1 MDYSFIPVALAQ
13 ETETHT
19 ETIATTEQPS
29 KAEGHEGGGLS
40 IDPAIIVTQMFNFLI
55 LLVILRFL
63 LYKPLLKVMQDREKR
78 IDDGLENAER
88 ADQMLAE
95 SEQTRMETIKA
106 AKVESHTILDSARKS
121 GEEAKTGIIQE
132 AESEAAKIIK
142 NGQNVIEMER
152 SKAAQELKEQAVDL
166 IIQTAEKVLKEK
178 IDPLRDQK
186 LIEESLK
193 NYSI

>member
-13 ETETHT
+13 ETETHL
-19 ETIATTEQPS
+19 ETTTSTEQAS
-29 KAEGHEGGGLS
+29 KAEEHEASGLS
-40 IDPAIIVTQMFNFLI
+40 IDPAIVIAQMFNFII
-55 LLVILRFL
+55 LLVILKFL

-88 ADQMLAE
+88 ADQMLSE
-95 SEQTRMETIKA
+95 SEQTRLETIKA
-106 AKVESHTILDSARKS
+106 AKVESHSILDSARKS
-121 GEEAKTGIIQE
+121 AEEAKSTILQD

-142 NGQNVIEMER
+142 TGQNVVEMER
-152 SKAAQELKEQAVDL
+152 SKAAQELKIQAVDL

-186 LIEESLK
+186 LIEDSLK
-193 NYSI
+193 NYSL